1 MSFKTSP
8 RLVSKN
14 VNFFCLLPES
24 VLRSSLFILISLIL
38 LWVSRR
44 PLRNFRSHG
53 FYRFFAFEGVLALVL
68 INHPYWFDEPFALR
82 QLLSWTLLI
91 CSVGFVIHG
100 VHLLHIV
107 GGRGDRHDMPENLAF
122 ENTVKLVKVGLYRF
136 IRHPM
141 YASLLLLA
149 WGALL
154 KNPVPLT
161 VALAV
166 ATTLFLVVTAR
177 VEERENLRFFG
188 SQYQDYCRQ
197 SKMFIPFVF

>member
-1 MSFKTSP
+1 MSSKTSS

-14 VNFFCLLPES
+14 VNFFDLLPES
-24 VLRSSLFILISLIL
+24 VLRITLFILISLIL

-53 FYRFFAFEGVLALVL
+53 FYRFFAFEGVLALIL
-68 INHPYWFDEPFALR
+68 INHPYWFDEPFTLR

-91 CSVGFVIHG
+91 CSVVFVIHG
-100 VHLLHIV
+100 FQLLRIV
-107 GGRGDRHDMPENLAF
+107 GGRDDRNDMPENLAF
-122 ENTVKLVKVGLYRF
+122 ENTVKLVRVGLYRF

-149 WGALL
+149 WGAFL
-154 KNPVPLT
+154 KNPIPLT
-161 VALAV
+161 VALAA
-166 ATTLFLVVTAR
+166 ATTLFLVVTAK

-188 SQYQDYCRQ
+188 SHYQDYCRQ